1 MEPKLVS
8 EALPEISDA
17 LTTIVVDSTASL
29 EHIQVRTRT
38 LEELAES
45 SPIGSLIDPQ
55 SFESISFTPAIN
67 ATDMAVTVYTDDK
80 RSLVSALVGG
90 VVPSSI
96 TIDAFGR
103 VRDRIVFSSVDDEDL
118 YLQRITTASAAL
130 AAESPRREP

>member
-1 MEPKLVS
+1 V
-8 EALPEISDA
+8 
-17 LTTIVVDSTASL
+17 L
-29 EHIQVRTRT
+29 ELKNQ
-38 LEELAES
+38 EELS
-45 SPIGSLIDPQ
+45 NRRGPPLGSLIDPQ

>member
-1 MEPKLVS
+1 
-8 EALPEISDA
+8 
-17 LTTIVVDSTASL
+17 
-29 EHIQVRTRT
+29 
-38 LEELAES
+38 
-45 SPIGSLIDPQ
+45 
-55 SFESISFTPAIN
+55 
-67 ATDMAVTVYTDDK
+67 MAVTVYTDDK